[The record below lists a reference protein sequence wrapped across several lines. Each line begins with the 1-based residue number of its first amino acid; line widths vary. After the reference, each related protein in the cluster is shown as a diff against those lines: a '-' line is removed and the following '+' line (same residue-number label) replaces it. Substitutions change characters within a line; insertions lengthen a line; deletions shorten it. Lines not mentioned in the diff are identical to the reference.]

1 MIRLTLAM
9 AALGLFAAGSANAQ
23 VMKPGFYTSTGT
35 VASNNGNPNCSQV
48 GLVPGA
54 ANNSVLYFPGDK
66 KTGLTIYVPLS
77 GTEELCNG
85 FPKVPKKGLNGFN
98 ANGNCTVYT
107 LGGNLPSASVN
118 FAFTAT
124 VNDVYSSIGTDTV
137 TIPQNATVGAGCSAV
152 VDTTTVFS
160 GPK

>member
-9 AALGLFAAGSANAQ
+9 AALGLFAAGSASADNL
-23 VMKPGFYTSTGT
+23 KPGFYTSTGT
-35 VASNNGNPNCSQV
+35 VASNNGNASCAQV
-48 GLVPGA
+48 GLTPGA

-77 GTEELCNG
+77 GEEELCNG
-85 FPKVPKKGLNGFN
+85 FPAVPKAGLNGFS
-98 ANGNCTVYT
+98 ATAQCTVYT
-107 LGGNLPSASVN
+107 LNGNLPAAAVT

-137 TIPQNATVGAGCSAV
+137 TISNDAVVGAGCSAV